1 MFKTPI
7 KQLKNSDGWSI
18 GRSFSSTSK
27 TKVELIQYTMQYDI
41 FLKINDGMTLYQLYD
56 TLCYTKKRLDYQTE
70 KQNEM

>member
-1 MFKTPI
+1 
-7 KQLKNSDGWSI
+7 
-18 GRSFSSTSK
+18 
-27 TKVELIQYTMQYDI
+27 MQYDI